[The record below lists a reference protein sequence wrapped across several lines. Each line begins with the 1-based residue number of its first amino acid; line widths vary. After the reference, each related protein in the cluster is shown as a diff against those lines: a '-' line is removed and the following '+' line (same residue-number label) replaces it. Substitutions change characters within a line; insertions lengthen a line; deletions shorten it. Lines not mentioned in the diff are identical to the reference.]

1 MFMSNDDFLFGPGQI
16 PAPVQPALFAHAVRV
31 LKRASGAVVVLTV
44 YFWVGVFTS
53 NAACTSC
60 TTFGAG
66 TVSGTASPESLT
78 EASGIAASRRNAGVL
93 WTHNDGSR
101 ERIYALSTNGTLLA
115 NFDLNENVDDIED
128 IAVGPGPEA
137 GVSYLYVG
145 DIGGN
150 VGANTTRA
158 DVQVVRIAEPV
169 VELAW
174 AGDARSENFDDVDS
188 FTLTY
193 PDGSYD
199 AEALLVDSLTGDVFV
214 ITKQDG
220 SARIYSASLN
230 GLENEAV
237 VALTFVR
244 AISFDRVSGGD
255 ISPDGSQIAL
265 RQEEAAFVWS
275 RCDNEPVGTAL
286 SRSGQNIPII
296 GPPDELNGEGFAFL
310 SDGTGYVT
318 ISEGE
323 DPSLYF
329 FPSLCPV
336 APRFTLTPS
345 DESIFTGGSVAFH
358 ALAVGYPAPAYQWRF
373 QGQVLSGQT
382 SPSLV
387 LASVTPAQAGQYEV
401 LASNDNGSSSATATL
416 TVRAK
421 PDLRITEVQSST
433 APSEGLETADWWELT
448 SFESQPVGLT
458 GWRFND
464 NAGELTDPFV
474 FGPGLVIN
482 PGESIVFV
490 EDLSAAE
497 FRTWWGEANVP
508 ASVQIVTYDA
518 SGLSFGAGGDGIRL
532 WNDTTANAN
541 DLVASVD
548 FGAAD
553 NGITFNYDPV
563 TGQFGTRSQLGV
575 NGVFSAALSPND
587 IGSPGRIL
595 APAASPTLRIA
606 LSGDR
611 IRIEFEIAIGR
622 RYYLEVLDDLTSGVW
637 TPTADMFQAT
647 SNGVGSFE
655 KSISASHRF
664 FRVSVE

>member
-1 MFMSNDDFLFGPGQI
+1 M
-16 PAPVQPALFAHAVRV
+16 
-31 LKRASGAVVVLTV
+31 
-44 YFWVGVFTS
+44 
-53 NAACTSC
+53 
-60 TTFGAG
+60 
-66 TVSGTASPESLT
+66 LT

-101 ERIYALSTNGTLLA
+101 ERIYALSTNGTQLA

-137 GVSYLYVG
+137 GVSYLYLG

-150 VGANTTRA
+150 VGANTVRA
-158 DVQVVRIAEPV
+158 EVQVVRIAEPV

-174 AGDARSENFDDVDS
+174 AGNARSEDFDDVDS

-199 AEALLVDSLTGDVFV
+199 AEALLVDPLTSEVFV
-214 ITKQDG
+214 VTKQDD
-220 SARIYSASLN
+220 SARVYRASLN
-230 GLENEAV
+230 GVANEAV
-237 VALTFVR
+237 VPLTFVR
-244 AISFDRVSGGD
+244 AVSFGSVSGGD
-255 ISPDGSQIAL
+255 ISPDGGQIVLRREDAAL
-265 RQEEAAFVWS
+265 LWS
-275 RCDNEPVGTAL
+275 RCDNESIGNAL
-286 SRSGQNIPII
+286 SRAGQSIPIV
-296 GPPDELNGEGFAFL
+296 GPPEELNGEGFAFL

-323 DPSLYF
+323 DPSIYF
-329 FPSLCPV
+329 FQSLCPV
-336 APRFTLTPS
+336 VPKFTLTPS
-345 DESIFTGGSVAFH
+345 DESIFAGGSVDFH
-358 ALAVGYPAPAYQWRF
+358 ALAVGYPVPTYQWRF

-387 LASVTPAQAGQYEV
+387 LLNVTAAQAGQYEV
-401 LASNDNGSSSATATL
+401 TASNASGTATATASL
-416 TVRAK
+416 TVRPK

-433 APSEGLETADWWELT
+433 APSQGVETADWWELT
-448 SFESQPVGLT
+448 SFESQPAGLA

-464 NAGELTDPFV
+464 NAGGLSDPFV

-490 EDLSAAE
+490 EDLSSVE
-497 FRTWWGEANVP
+497 FRTWWGEGNVP
-508 ASVQIVTYDA
+508 ASVQIVTYA
-518 SGLSFGAGGDGIRL
+518 AGGLSFGTGGDGVRL
-532 WNDTTANAN
+532 WNDTTANVN

-563 TGQFGTRSQLGV
+563 TGQFGSRSQLGV
-575 NGVFSAALSPND
+575 NGVFSAASSTND

-595 APAASPTLRIA
+595 APAVSPTLRIA
-606 LSGDR
+606 LSGDQV
-611 IRIEFEIAIGR
+611 RIEFDTAVGR
-622 RYYLEVLDDLTSGVW
+622 RYHLEVRNDLTTGTW

-647 SNGVGSFE
+647 SNGVGFFE
-655 KSISASHRF
+655 KPLSGSPRF
-664 FRVSVE
+664 YRVLVE